1 MIKMNVEKNSPIEC
15 FSWIDERIDLV
26 SSWTILNDLDFWF
39 FFYKNSFKKSFSQFM
54 NFLISHGA
62 FPSRQRTF
70 LYRASDTH
78 INVHVSRVDLLLT
91 CCTTYTGYLPVP
103 PHLSPFRSWCLPN
116 SGSWK
121 DIEPRGSVRLI
132 RSIKDKRGKSFAI
145 SFACNLSFSILIY
158 LV

>member
-15 FSWIDERIDLV
+15 FSWIDEWIDFV
-26 SSWTILNDLDFWF
+26 SSWMILNDLDFWF

-91 CCTTYTGYLPVP
+91 CCTTYTGYLPVV
-103 PHLSPFRSWCLPN
+103 HLICLPLEADVYQTVERYRAEKFCQIN
-116 SGSWK
+116 T
-121 DIEPRGSVRLI
+121 
-132 RSIKDKRGKSFAI
+132 F
-145 SFACNLSFSILIY
+145 Y
-158 LV
+158 